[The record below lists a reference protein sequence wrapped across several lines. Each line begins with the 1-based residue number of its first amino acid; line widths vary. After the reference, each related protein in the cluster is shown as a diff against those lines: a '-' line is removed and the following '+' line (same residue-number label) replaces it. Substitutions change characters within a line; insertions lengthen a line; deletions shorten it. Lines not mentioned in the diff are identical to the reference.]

1 MEEQALLDSYQF
13 GAESR
18 SLGQFSHPYE
28 QVGVL
33 IFVLNNNFIIMASSK
48 LNTGKPKKQE
58 VQHP

>member
-28 QVGVL
+28 QVGAL
-33 IFVLNNNFIIMASSK
+33 IFVYKQFSNAS
-48 LNTGKPKKQE
+48 LYAIF
-58 VQHP
+58 